1 METAREFARA
11 NGRDVVSLFTED
23 CGIRARWDGSGRVV
37 VDGISAPVSVARAFD
52 ALDAGLEA
60 VADLGEEVS
69 TAQEVMMARRAILAR
84 LRGAA

>member
-11 NGRDVVSLFTED
+11 NGRDVVSLFVED
-23 CGIRARWDGSGRVV
+23 CGIRARWDGSGRIV

-69 TAQEVMMARRAILAR
+69 TAQEVTIARRAIIAK
-84 LRGAA
+84 LRG